1 MGGMSVR
8 LSSITHLYCLK
19 TNDRRIMWLLLSGI
33 LGTMFIAT
41 KFHVIGQ
48 GITLAMA
55 SNETVVGKNGE

>member
-1 MGGMSVR
+1 
-8 LSSITHLYCLK
+8 
-19 TNDRRIMWLLLSGI
+19 MWLLPSGI